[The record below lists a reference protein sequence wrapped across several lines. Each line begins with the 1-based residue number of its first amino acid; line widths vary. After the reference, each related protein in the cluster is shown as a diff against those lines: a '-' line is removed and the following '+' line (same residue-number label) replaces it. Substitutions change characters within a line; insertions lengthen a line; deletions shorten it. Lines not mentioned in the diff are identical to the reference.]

1 MPRPGSKMVLKQRPE
16 RMTSGTPILAA
27 SPDSGTA
34 HPVLP
39 VPVQPNLSVE
49 GLGQIPR
56 EATSEARTRGGPGR
70 PAPRTDAPPHP
81 DTTPTRQHRSIPETG
96 SGDHQTRELDCREV
110 LYPGRDLLLI
120 PGGGNKAG
128 RGRRE
133 TEGSRPGSGPPH
145 GPTSGSH
152 QTQGVV
158 LCARR
163 DHIKHA
169 QPQSAARTATR

>member
-1 MPRPGSKMVLKQRPE
+1 
-16 RMTSGTPILAA
+16 MTSGTPILAA

-56 EATSEARTRGGPGR
+56 EATSEARTSGGPGR

-81 DTTPTRQHRSIPETG
+81 DTTPTQRRHGSIGVSLKPGVATTRQGNWIAERFSTLDETCF
-96 SGDHQTRELDCREV
+96 SFPAAV
-110 LYPGRDLLLI
+110 I
-120 PGGGNKAG
+120 
-128 RGRRE
+128 
-133 TEGSRPGSGPPH
+133 RPGEGEEKRKGAGLVAPPH

-169 QPQSAARTATR
+169 QPQSAARTTTR